1 MDETHPFMVDDYR
14 MEVAKEMHRIDS
26 FYEPIIQREADVLR
40 AKRARGLIHI
50 EPEPFHLA
58 GLDEVIPEIHRLL
71 AEEEEPQ
78 QVEAKETKRKLLK
91 SIVCCQQRDH

>member
-1 MDETHPFMVDDYR
+1 M
-14 MEVAKEMHRIDS
+14 
-26 FYEPIIQREADVLR
+26 
-40 AKRARGLIHI
+40 
-50 EPEPFHLA
+50 A